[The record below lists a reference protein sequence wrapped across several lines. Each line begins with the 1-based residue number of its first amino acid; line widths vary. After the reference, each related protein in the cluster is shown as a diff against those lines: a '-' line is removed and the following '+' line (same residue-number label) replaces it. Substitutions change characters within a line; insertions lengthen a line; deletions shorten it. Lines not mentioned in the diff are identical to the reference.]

1 MTEIS
6 VYISEI
12 SVTCYNKLKTLL
24 NIIPV
29 RPFLVY
35 LTVILS
41 CTLLPAHSFAIECI
55 NTKFLFDVKPDAN
68 QPSDLAID
76 SKGNIYLVDGVNS
89 RVLIVDANGRWKF
102 TFGSEG
108 PGKGQF
114 KLPLGIDI
122 SDADKV
128 FIADTGNSR
137 IQVFDTEGNFL
148 YMFNVATGP
157 GELPSEPVD
166 VAASNLNNYLYISDT
181 NNHKIKVYK
190 QNGTYDFQW
199 GNFGEDYGAFRYPAT
214 MILNEY
220 NELFIVDVLN
230 TRVQK
235 FDPFGKFIVDIGSWG
250 VLQGNLFRPKGV
262 ALDNKNRVLISDSYM
277 GVIQA
282 FSDMGSFAGVICEKN
297 KMRKFLSPVGILV
310 DKNDRLL
317 VVEMRG
323 NKITVL
329 KMLE

>member
-1 MTEIS
+1 
-6 VYISEI
+6 V
-12 SVTCYNKLKTLL
+12 N
-24 NIIPV
+24 N
-29 RPFLVY
+29 R
-35 LTVILS
+35 VI
-41 CTLLPAHSFAIECI
+41 
-55 NTKFLFDVKPDAN
+55 V
-68 QPSDLAID
+68 
-76 SKGNIYLVDGVNS
+76 
-89 RVLIVDANGRWKF
+89 VDAGGRWKF

-108 PGKGQF
+108 SGTGQF

-122 SDADKV
+122 SDTDKV

-137 IQVFDTEGNFL
+137 IQAFDTKGNFL
-148 YMFNVATGP
+148 YMFNVKAGS
-157 GELPSEPVD
+157 GELRSEPVD
-166 VAASNLNNYLYISDT
+166 VAASKLNNYLYISDN

-199 GNFGEDYGAFRYPAT
+199 GKFGEAYGAFRYPAT
-214 MILNEY
+214 MVLNEY
-220 NELFIVDVLN
+220 NEIFIVDVLN

-297 KMRKFLSPVGILV
+297 KMKKFKSPVGILV

-323 NKITVL
+323 NQITVL
-329 KMLE
+329 KILE